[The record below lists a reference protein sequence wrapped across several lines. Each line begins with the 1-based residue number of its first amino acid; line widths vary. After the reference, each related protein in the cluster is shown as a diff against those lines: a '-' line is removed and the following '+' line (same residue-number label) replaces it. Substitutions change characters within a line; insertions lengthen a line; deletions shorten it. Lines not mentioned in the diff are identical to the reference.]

1 MPKIPSSSIT
11 FAFSKRQDRWT
22 TRYSFT
28 PTCYANCG
36 DIMLSSKDGLGIWKH
51 DANTTRNTFY
61 GDVAPSKLTIV
72 SNEDPSA
79 VKMFKAISL
88 ESNRNEWSAKFY
100 TNEEQDNRHKQESNS
115 INGFQDKEGF
125 RYLEVPRDV
134 LNSTENIYP
143 CPNLFILS
151 SILGFLSTSSQIS
164 FQVNSATTPNFTLNF
179 SVALGSESLEVSVPS
194 GKLVCIRDGELVGFP
209 SFAPAPGLNL
219 SDIYVSNF
227 IDNTVQLN
235 TQSWNTGS
243 LAVSGFVGLLDSFLS
258 YPLFIVSEASVNG
271 DQMRGPYL
279 RVDLTSATS
288 KPLELH
294 AVNVDYEF
302 SKLDKRLTQNS

>member
-1 MPKIPSSSIT
+1 
-11 FAFSKRQDRWT
+11 
-22 TRYSFT
+22 
-28 PTCYANCG
+28 
-36 DIMLSSKDGLGIWKH
+36 MLSSKDGAGVWKH
-51 DANTTRNTFY
+51 DANTVRNTFY
-61 GDVAPSKLTIV
+61 GTSSPSSLTIV

-100 TNEEQDNRHKQESNS
+100 TNEEQDNKHKQESNL
-115 INGFQDKEGF
+115 IYGFQDKEGF

-134 LNSTENIYP
+134 LNSTENIHP
-143 CPNLFILS
+143 CPGLS
-151 SILGFLSTSSQIS
+151 IFGSILGFLSTSSQIS
-164 FQVNSATTPNFTLNF
+164 FQVNSATTPNYTLNF
-179 SVALGSESLEVSVPS
+179 SVASESLDVSTPN
-194 GKLVCIRDGELVGFP
+194 GKLMCVRNGELVGFP

-219 SDIYVSNF
+219 SDLYVSNF
-227 IDNTVQLN
+227 VDNTAQLN

-243 LAVSGFVGLLDSFLS
+243 FAISGFVSLLETFLS

-279 RVDLTSATS
+279 RVDLTSTTN